1 MLSRVDPKL
10 AQPQALCVCPT
21 RELVVQNLQV
31 LERMGRHAGITA
43 TSTAAVDFQITRRAC
58 SVAPGRAELMHHAL
72 SHAGLKLMCG
82 LQADAHH

>member
-31 LERMGRHAGITA
+31 LERMGRHAGTTA

-58 SVAPGRAELMHHAL
+58 GVLPGSAESGAYAL
-72 SHAGLKLMCG
+72 SHASRQRECG
-82 LQADAHH
+82 SQADAHC